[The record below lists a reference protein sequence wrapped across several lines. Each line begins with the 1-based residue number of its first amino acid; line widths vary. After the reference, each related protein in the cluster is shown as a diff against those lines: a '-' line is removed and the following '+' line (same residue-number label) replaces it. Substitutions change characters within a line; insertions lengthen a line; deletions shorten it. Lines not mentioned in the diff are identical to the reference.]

1 MINKWQK
8 WQQCHHLF
16 VFLSDCYSCSRVK
29 SSDARNWISIHTNL
43 WDRKSGGSFHFLF
56 HFLCACHWWILGAER
71 RSSFSIFFFCKYFIS
86 NRCDDYST
94 PATPYQRV
102 DMCVFRLAEKQPHQG
117 AVEFTWGA
125 NFKSGSF
132 PPSPHSLDMTTEFKY
147 TTPHFK

>member
-56 HFLCACHWWILGAER
+56 HFHFLCACHWWILGAER
-71 RSSFSIFFFCKYFIS
+71 RSSFSIFFFFVNILFQTGAMIIQRRQLPINVSICVCFGSLKNNHIKVRLNSLGARIS
-86 NRCDDYST
+86 NQVASHLHHILST
-94 PATPYQRV
+94 WP
-102 DMCVFRLAEKQPHQG
+102 L
-117 AVEFTWGA
+117 
-125 NFKSGSF
+125 NSS
-132 PPSPHSLDMTTEFKY
+132 
-147 TTPHFK
+147 